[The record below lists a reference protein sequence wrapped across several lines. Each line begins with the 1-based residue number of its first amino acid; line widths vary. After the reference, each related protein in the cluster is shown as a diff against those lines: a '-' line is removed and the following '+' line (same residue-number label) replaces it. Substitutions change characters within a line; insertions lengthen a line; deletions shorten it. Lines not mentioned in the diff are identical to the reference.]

1 MPFTY
6 FCDRKLKDIL
16 FPTLIQ
22 ASYKNDRCLAIM
34 DQEISIDLI
43 VDFIQLNLKEELP
56 KIVEEKDEYHSISSL
71 GGLVATNGNGA
82 GGAIDMRTPRSPS

>member
-6 FCDRKLKDIL
+6 FCDKKLKEIL

-22 ASYKNDRCLAIM
+22 ISYKNDRCLRIM

-43 VDFIQLNLKEELP
+43 VDFI
-56 KIVEEKDEYHSISSL
+56 
-71 GGLVATNGNGA
+71 
-82 GGAIDMRTPRSPS
+82 